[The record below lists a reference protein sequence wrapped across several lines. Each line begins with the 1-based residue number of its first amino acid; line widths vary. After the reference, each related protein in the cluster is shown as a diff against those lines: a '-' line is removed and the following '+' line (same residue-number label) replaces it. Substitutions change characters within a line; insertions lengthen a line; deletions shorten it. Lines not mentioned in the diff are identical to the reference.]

1 VASTKRKKRA
11 AARSKAGSDSSARS
25 PAKIGT
31 AKINPLLRAE
41 VEAFAALHQV
51 TPREREV
58 LMWMA
63 AGRGSAEE
71 LAEILGRSINTIQNH
86 IKGLLRGIGT
96 NSKSGALA
104 LFIEYLLTGRGGK
117 KKR

>member
-11 AARSKAGSDSSARS
+11 AARSKAGSESSSRS
-25 PAKIGT
+25 I
-31 AKINPLLRAE
+31 KINPLLRAE

-104 LFIEYLLTGRGGK
+104 LFIEYLLTGRAK

>member
-1 VASTKRKKRA
+1 MASTKRKKRA
-11 AARSKAGSDSSARS
+11 TARSKGSDSSPRS
-25 PAKIGT
+25 SNKVSS
-31 AKINPLLRAE
+31 LLRVQ

-104 LFIEYLLTGRGGK
+104 LFIEYLLTGK
-117 KKR
+117 SKKRR

>member
-11 AARSKAGSDSSARS
+11 VTARGARSKSGSDSPRS
-25 PAKIGT
+25 SNKIS
-31 AKINPLLRAE
+31 PLLRAE
-41 VEAFAALHQV
+41 VDAFAALHQV

-104 LFIEYLLTGRGGK
+104 LFIEYLLTGK
-117 KKR
+117 AKSKKR

>member
-1 VASTKRKKRA
+1 VASTKRKKRVVSVRS
-11 AARSKAGSDSSARS
+11 ARSKAGSESSARS
-25 PAKIGT
+25 T

-104 LFIEYLLTGRGGK
+104 LFIEYLLTGRSK
-117 KKR
+117 SKKR

>member
-11 AARSKAGSDSSARS
+11 PARSKTGQSSSAASRITTKVS
-25 PAKIGT
+25 PQ
-31 AKINPLLRAE
+31 LRAE
-41 VEAFAALHQV
+41 VDAFAELHQV

-71 LAEILGRSINTIQNH
+71 LAEILGRSVNTIQNH

-104 LFIEYLLTGRGGK
+104 LFIEYLLSGRAKTAK

>member
-11 AARSKAGSDSSARS
+11 VIVRSARGKTGSESSARS
-25 PAKIGT
+25 T
-31 AKINPLLRAE
+31 AKVNPLLRAE

-71 LAEILGRSINTIQNH
+71 LAEILGRSVNTIQNH

>member
-11 AARSKAGSDSSARS
+11 AARSKAGSDSSPRTS
-25 PAKIGT
+25 T
-31 AKINPLLRAE
+31 KINPLLRAE

-104 LFIEYLLTGRGGK
+104 LFIEYLLTGRAR

>member
-1 VASTKRKKRA
+1 MASTKRKKRA
-11 AARSKAGSDSSARS
+11 AARGKSSESSPRS
-25 PAKIGT
+25 SH
-31 AKINPLLRAE
+31 KINPLLRAE

-71 LAEILGRSINTIQNH
+71 LAEILGRSVNTIQNH

-96 NSKSGALA
+96 NSKTGALA
-104 LFIEYLLTGRGGK
+104 LFIEYLLTGRAK

>member
-1 VASTKRKKRA
+1 MAYTKRKKRA
-11 AARSKAGSDSSARS
+11 AARSKAGSESSPRS
-25 PAKIGT
+25 V
-31 AKINPLLRAE
+31 KINPLLRAE

-104 LFIEYLLTGRGGK
+104 LFIEYLLTGRAK

>member
-1 VASTKRKKRA
+1 M
-11 AARSKAGSDSSARS
+11 
-25 PAKIGT
+25 
-31 AKINPLLRAE
+31 LRAE

-71 LAEILGRSINTIQNH
+71 LAEILGRSVNTIQNH

-104 LFIEYLLTGRGGK
+104 LFIEYLLTGRAK

>member
-11 AARSKAGSDSSARS
+11 AARGKAGSESQRASN
-25 PAKIGT
+25 
-31 AKINPLLRAE
+31 KINPTLRSE

-71 LAEILGRSINTIQNH
+71 LAEILGRSVNTIQNH

-104 LFIEYLLTGRGGK
+104 LFIEYLLTGRAK

>member
-11 AARSKAGSDSSARS
+11 AARSKTGQSSSSATKVS
-25 PAKIGT
+25 PQ
-31 AKINPLLRAE
+31 LRAE
-41 VEAFAALHQV
+41 VDAFAELHQV

-71 LAEILGRSINTIQNH
+71 LAEILGRSVNTIQNH

-104 LFIEYLLTGRGGK
+104 LFIEYLLTGRAKPTK